1 MFILLGVFALTF
13 GSFIS
18 SKLKYLEVIF
28 GIIIITL
35 GLNYAGILKLN
46 FLNNS
51 KGIKYKPENI
61 NFIKAVFFGIIFSI
75 SYTPCVGTFLSSALL
90 LIASGNNLLEG
101 ILLMLVFSLGLGIPF
116 IISAI
121 FIQKLK
127 TVFDFIKRNYKTVKI
142 ISGLILIAMGIYII
156 FF

>member
-1 MFILLGVFALTF
+1 MFILLGIFALFF

-18 SKLKYLEVIF
+18 SKLKYLETIF
-28 GIIIITL
+28 GIIIIIL

-46 FLNNS
+46 FLSNS

>member
-1 MFILLGVFALTF
+1 MFILLGVFASSF

-18 SKLKYLEVIF
+18 SELKYLETIF

-127 TVFDFIKRNYKTVKI
+127 TVFDFLKRNYKTVKI

>member
-1 MFILLGVFALTF
+1 MFILLGVFAFTF

-61 NFIKAVFFGIIFSI
+61 NFIKAVLFGIIFSI

-90 LIASGNNLLEG
+90 LIASGKNLLEG

-127 TVFDFIKRNYKTVKI
+127 TVFDFIKRNYKAVKI

>member
-1 MFILLGVFALTF
+1 MFILLGVFASSF

-18 SKLKYLEVIF
+18 SELKYLETIF
-28 GIIIITL
+28 GIIIIFL
-35 GLNYAGILKLN
+35 GLNYTGILKLN

-127 TVFDFIKRNYKTVKI
+127 TVFDFIKRNYKAVKI
-142 ISGLILIAMGIYII
+142 ISGLILIAMGIYLI

>member
-1 MFILLGVFALTF
+1 MFILLGVFASSF

-18 SKLKYLEVIF
+18 SELKYLETIF
-28 GIIIITL
+28 GIIIIIL